1 MIPKFRAWLKK
12 DKFMGEIETIDFGFH
27 EVLFCEP
34 IERHIR
40 DLYSFDDIILMQST
54 GVKDINGKEIFEV
67 DIVKYKECDTLFQV
81 VYELGAWTLV
91 GLRNDDIPY
100 EKLPCCNEDDEWW
113 GCQCDNVVSLF
124 ELVWNQEMPYEGYL
138 DFEIVG
144 NMYENPELLECDN

>member
-12 DKFMGEIETIDFGFH
+12 EKRMIPVDILDLKNKKVHWLLELEDKN
-27 EVLFCEP
+27 
-34 IERHIR
+34 
-40 DLYSFDDIILMQST
+40 YWFDYIVLMQST
-54 GVKDINGKEIFEV
+54 GLKDKNGKEIFER
-67 DIVKYKECDTLFQV
+67 DIVKYEGCDTLFQV

-100 EKLPCCNEDDEWW
+100 DKLPRCNEDDEWW